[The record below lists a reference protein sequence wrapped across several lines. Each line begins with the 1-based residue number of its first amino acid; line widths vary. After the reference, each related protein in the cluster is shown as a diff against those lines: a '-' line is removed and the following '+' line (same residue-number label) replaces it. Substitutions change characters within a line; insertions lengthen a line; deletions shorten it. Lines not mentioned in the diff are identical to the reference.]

1 MVEATPLLSDGQW
14 SLFLWKLDYRFVQ
27 GLGHTTPEERA
38 PEFVTLPSTLGE
50 ENQRVRIG
58 RWLEFMEASSWDDI
72 FPIRKMQEHGFPVRG
87 NLD

>member
-1 MVEATPLLSDGQW
+1 MVEATPLFSDGQW
-14 SLFLWKLDYRFVQ
+14 SLFPGKLDYPFVQ

-38 PEFVTLPSTLGE
+38 AGFVTLPSTLGE

-58 RWLEFMEASSWDDI
+58 RWLEFMDADSWDDI
-72 FPIRKMQEHGFPVRG
+72 FPIRKMLEHRFPVRG